1 MWTVEAETSAQSI
14 LPISILRL
22 RCIEGCSDTAIF
34 AADQI
39 GNQFG
44 YFQKKKAPHQKN
56 AGPWILPIT
65 NRSVRSLTEL
75 D

>member
-14 LPISILRL
+14 LPITILRL

-44 YFQKKKAPHQKN
+44 FFQKKKAPHQN
-56 AGPWILPIT
+56 AGPLILPIT